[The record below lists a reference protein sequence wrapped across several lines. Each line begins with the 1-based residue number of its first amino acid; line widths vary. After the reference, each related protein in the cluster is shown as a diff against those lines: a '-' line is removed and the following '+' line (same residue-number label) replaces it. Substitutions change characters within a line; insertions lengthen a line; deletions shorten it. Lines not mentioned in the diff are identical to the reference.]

1 MRGALMISISTLAMA
16 IVATACDASDD
27 PPGPG
32 GATGGDRPSS
42 TGTVTIV
49 SPANGDVIEG
59 TSVDLRVEL
68 DDARIVPQTTLEISP
83 DEGHLHVY
91 LDGALISMTEGTEQ
105 EVTGLTPGPHRI
117 QVEFVAADHAPF
129 DPRVVT
135 IAAFQVRA

>member
-32 GATGGDRPSS
+32 GATRGDRPSS

-68 DDARIVPQTTLEISP
+68 DDARIVPQTTREISP

>member
-1 MRGALMISISTLAMA
+1 MRGALMISTLAMA
-16 IVATACDASDD
+16 VVAAACGASDD
-27 PPGPG
+27 PPAPAD
-32 GATGGDRPSS
+32 ATRGDRPSS
-42 TGTVTIV
+42 TATVTIV

-59 TSVDLRVEL
+59 TSVELRVEL
-68 DDARIVPQTTLEISP
+68 DDARIVPQTTREISP

>member
-1 MRGALMISISTLAMA
+1 MRGALVISTLAMA
-16 IVATACDASDD
+16 IVAAACGGSDET
-27 PPGPG
+27 PTPT

-59 TSVDLRVEL
+59 TIVDLRIEL
-68 DDARIVPQTTLEISP
+68 DGARIVPQTTREISP

-135 IAAFQVRA
+135 ISAFEVRA

>member
-1 MRGALMISISTLAMA
+1 MRGALMISTLAMA
-16 IVATACDASDD
+16 IVAAACGGSDD
-27 PPGPG
+27 PPAPT

-59 TSVDLRVEL
+59 TRVDLRVEL
-68 DDARIVPQTTLEISP
+68 DDARIVPQTTREISP

-91 LDGALISMTEGTEQ
+91 LDGSLISMTEGTEQ
-105 EVTGLTPGPHRI
+105 EVTDLTPGPHRI

-135 IAAFQVRA
+135 IAAFQVRV

>member
-1 MRGALMISISTLAMA
+1 MRGALMITLAMA
-16 IVATACDASDD
+16 IVSAACGGSDGSPTPTD
-27 PPGPG
+27 
-32 GATGGDRPSS
+32 ATGGDRPSS

-59 TSVDLRVEL
+59 TNVDLRVEL
-68 DDARIVPQTTLEISP
+68 EDARIIPQATREISP

-91 LDGALISMTEGTEQ
+91 LDGALISMTEGAEQ

-135 IAAFQVRA
+135 IAAFEVRA

>member
-1 MRGALMISISTLAMA
+1 MHGRVVIATLALTSA
-16 IVATACDASDD
+16 LVSAACGDSGR
-27 PPGPG
+27 PPSTT
-32 GATGGDRPSS
+32 GAGGDRPSS

-49 SPANGDVIEG
+49 SPANGDVIDG
-59 TSVDLRVEL
+59 TNVDLRVEL
-68 DDARIVPQTTLEISP
+68 EDARIVPQTTREISP

>member
-1 MRGALMISISTLAMA
+1 MRGALMISTLAMA
-16 IVATACDASDD
+16 IVAAACGASDD
-27 PPGPG
+27 PPAPTD
-32 GATGGDRPSS
+32 ATGGDRPSS

-49 SPANGDVIEG
+49 SPASGDVIEG
-59 TSVDLRVEL
+59 TSVELRVEL
-68 DDARIVPQTTLEISP
+68 DDARIVPQTTREISP

-91 LDGALISMTEGTEQ
+91 LDGSLISMTEGTEQ
-105 EVTGLTPGPHRI
+105 EVTDLTPGPHRI